1 MDVATL
7 RVSAHGFS
15 LIELVISLFVALTL
29 VTVGVPS
36 WRHLSSSIAVNDTRN
51 LLMGSMALGRQTA
64 IDSGFHL
71 TLCPSN
77 DLLQCSGDYTA
88 WHDGMIL
95 FIDENANR
103 QKDIGEN
110 LVRTIGKRSKVVV
123 QSSSGRRSIRYA
135 PNGSAWG
142 SNLTLRFCSPDT
154 PSLNRAIILYGS
166 GRARLSPTLSN
177 GDPITC
183 I

>member
-1 MDVATL
+1 MEVAAPCA
-7 RVSAHGFS
+7 RSHGFTLLELIVS
-15 LIELVISLFVALTL
+15 LMVALTL

-36 WRHLSSSIAVNDTRN
+36 WRHLSSSTNLSNTRT
-51 LLMGSMALGRQTA
+51 LLMGSMALARQTA

-77 DLLQCSGDYTA
+77 DRLQCSGDYTA
-88 WHDGMIL
+88 WQDGMIL
-95 FIDENANR
+95 FVDENANR
-103 QKDIGEN
+103 QRDAGEA
-110 LVRTIGKRSKVVV
+110 LVRVIGSHSRIVI

-135 PNGSAWG
+135 PDGSAWG
-142 SNLTLRFCSPDT
+142 SNLTLRFCGPDEGT
-154 PSLNRAIILYGS
+154 LNKAIILYGS
-166 GRARLSPTLSN
+166 GRARLSSTLSN